1 MPINA
6 SMVKSLFSSQQQQS
20 NSSRVMTMPD
30 PKRSN
35 HVHEVAR
42 NEVSAIADRSAKR
55 ARPSRPPTELE
66 TNARYWRE
74 DPAGYTAAFDVLDRA
89 IHASIARSTLGLSP
103 RAMMSAYFDW
113 AAGILFAPGKQAQ
126 LVHKAQQKWIRYV
139 SHVQNSL
146 LAPSGSARTC
156 CIEPLPQDRRFDNEE
171 WQKPPF
177 NLIFQAFL
185 LTQQWW
191 HNATTGVGGVTQQ
204 NERAVEF
211 AARQILDIFSPSNF
225 LLTNPEVLNATL
237 SQGGQNILNGW
248 RHLIEDIEAQIAG
261 IGPDGSDAFRPGRDV
276 AITPGKVVY
285 RNQLIELIQ
294 YAPATPKVRPEPVLI
309 IPAWIM
315 KYYILDL
322 SPSNSLVK
330 HLVDQG
336 FTVFMISWKN
346 PGPDDRDLEM
356 DDYRRL
362 GPMAALDVIGDIVP
376 DTPVHAVGYCLG
388 GTLLAIVAAA
398 MAQAAVDRLK
408 SLTFLAAQID
418 FEEAGELMLF
428 INEKQV
434 DFLNHIMWEQGFLD
448 TKQMTGAFQMLRSN
462 DLIWSRIIREY
473 LMGERTGM
481 SDLMAWNADGTRMPY
496 RMHSEYLTRFFLK
509 NDLARG
515 RYDVEGRRLSLSD
528 IRLPSFVVGTQKDHV
543 SPWRSVYK
551 FHLFTN
557 AELTFLLTS
566 GGHNAGI
573 VSEPGHPRRSYQVSK
588 RHAHDRYVDTE
599 TWLRRTPVHEG
610 SWWKEWLTWLTEH
623 SSAPAAPPDMG
634 STSKGHLP
642 LGDAP
647 GTYVLM
653 P

>member
-1 MPINA
+1 MPN
-6 SMVKSLFSSQQQQS
+6 L
-20 NSSRVMTMPD
+20 
-30 PKRSN
+30 KRSN
-35 HVHEVAR
+35 HVREVAR
-42 NEVSAIADRSAKR
+42 DEASANADRRSGNR
-55 ARPSRPPTELE
+55 ARPTWPPAAWD
-66 TNARYWRE
+66 TNATYWRE

-89 IHASIARSTLGLSP
+89 IHASIGRYTLGLSP

-113 AAGILFAPGKQAQ
+113 AAGIMFAPGKQAQ
-126 LVHKAQQKWIRYV
+126 LVHKAQQKWFRYI
-139 SHVQNSL
+139 SHVQNCL
-146 LAPSGSARTC
+146 LSPSDAARTC
-156 CIEPLPQDRRFDNEE
+156 CIEPLPQDRRFDSEE

-177 NLIFQAFL
+177 NLIYQAFL

-191 HNATTGVGGVTQQ
+191 HNATTGVGGVTRQ

-211 AARQILDIFSPSNF
+211 ATRQILDIFSPSNF
-225 LLTNPEVLNATL
+225 VPTNPEVLNATL
-237 SQGGQNILNGW
+237 TQGGQNLLNGW
-248 RHLIEDIEAQIAG
+248 RHLIEDMEAQVAG
-261 IGPDGSDAFRPGRDV
+261 MGPVGSDAFRPGRDV

-285 RNQLIELIQ
+285 RNRLIELIQ
-294 YAPATPKVRPEPVLI
+294 YAPATPEVRPEPVLI

-330 HLVDQG
+330 YLVDQG

-362 GPMAALDVIGDIVP
+362 GPMAALDVIGNIVP
-376 DTPVHAVGYCLG
+376 DAPVHAVGYCLG

-398 MAQAAVDRLK
+398 MAQVADDRLK

-428 INEKQV
+428 INEKQI
-434 DFLNHIMWEQGFLD
+434 DFLDHIMWEQGFLD
-448 TKQMTGAFQMLRSN
+448 TKQMAGAFQLLRSN
-462 DLIWSRIIREY
+462 DLIWSRIVREY
-473 LMGERTGM
+473 LMGERTGI

-496 RMHSEYLTRFFLK
+496 KMHSEYLTRFFLK

-515 RYDVEGRRLSLSD
+515 RYDVDGRTLSLSD
-528 IRLPSFVVGTQKDHV
+528 IRLPSFAVATHKDHV
-543 SPWRSVYK
+543 APWRSVHK

-573 VSEPGHPRRSYQVSK
+573 ISEPGHPRRSYQVSK
-588 RHAHDRYVDTE
+588 KHPHDRYVDPQ
-599 TWLRRTPVHEG
+599 TWLAQTPVHEG
-610 SWWKEWLTWLTEH
+610 SWWTEWLSWLTAH
-623 SSAPAAPPDMG
+623 SSTPAAPPAMG
-634 STSKGHLP
+634 SAGKGYLP

-653 P
+653 S